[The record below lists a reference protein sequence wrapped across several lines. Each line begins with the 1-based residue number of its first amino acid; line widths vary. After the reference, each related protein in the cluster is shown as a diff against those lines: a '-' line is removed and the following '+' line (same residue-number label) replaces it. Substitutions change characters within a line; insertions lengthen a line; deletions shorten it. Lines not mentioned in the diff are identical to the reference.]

1 MFSNGQWIYD
11 ANLGNCDMKI
21 AVKNFDRPDK
31 NLLDQEHLV
40 FQFLLKTTQDEIQIS
55 DGLRISSGV
64 LGAEVSFE
72 CRYMASLTV
81 GERDLIVQSATAS
94 DSLTFAYGDLLK
106 VLTYPPIGT
115 FVNWHIPELAYPLIV
130 TSIFKNF
137 LIFFNSGI
145 QPRSLRR

>member
-31 NLLDQEHLV
+31 HLLDQEHLV

-115 FVNWHIPELAYPLIV
+115 FVNWHIPH
-130 TSIFKNF
+130 
-137 LIFFNSGI
+137 
-145 QPRSLRR
+145 

>member
-1 MFSNGQWIYD
+1 
-11 ANLGNCDMKI
+11 MKI

-81 GERDLIVQSATAS
+81 GEKDLIVQSATAS

-106 VLTYPPIGT
+106 VLESEIFPPHRGFQYPVPKTRYLSSGKIKLNLTYINPGCKP
-115 FVNWHIPELAYPLIV
+115 W
-130 TSIFKNF
+130 F
-137 LIFFNSGI
+137 LS
-145 QPRSLRR
+145 

>member
-1 MFSNGQWIYD
+1 
-11 ANLGNCDMKI
+11 MKI

-40 FQFLLKTTQDEIQIS
+40 FQFVLKTTQDEIQIS

-81 GERDLIVQSATAS
+81 GEKGLIVQSATAS

-106 VLTYPPIGT
+106 VIACRPIGT
-115 FVNWHIPELAYPLIV
+115 SSNWHINQLAYPLIG
-130 TSIFKNF
+130 TSPN
-137 LIFFNSGI
+137 
-145 QPRSLRR
+145 

>member
-1 MFSNGQWIYD
+1 
-11 ANLGNCDMKI
+11 MKI
-21 AVKNFDRPDK
+21 AVKNFDRPEK

-81 GERDLIVQSATAS
+81 GEKDLIVQSATAS

-106 VLTYPPIGT
+106 VIAYPPIGT
-115 FVNWHIPELAYPLIV
+115 FPNWHILQLAHQ
-130 TSIFKNF
+130 SISISPDLHFPK
-137 LIFFNSGI
+137 LTQILSCTTQIGI
-145 QPRSLRR
+145 